1 MGLLNFPQL
10 DSKHLTGRVCFTKVY
25 KEYFC
30 FRVMRIDNR
39 RGQIWVETVIYTLIG
54 LAIIGLVLAGALPK
68 INAKKD
74 EMIIGRSIEAI
85 SNIDSK
91 IYEVQRG
98 AGNRRT
104 VNLDIKNGA
113 FVINPY
119 DNTIS
124 WILESSFAY
133 SEPGVTVPFGN
144 MNITTTKDGNYEV
157 ELKIGY
163 NVDLQYD
170 GDIFGEKRFDVA
182 PIPYVLSIE
191 NMGKKDGNIVI
202 NFLEV

>member
-1 MGLLNFPQL
+1 
-10 DSKHLTGRVCFTKVY
+10 
-25 KEYFC
+25 
-30 FRVMRIDNR
+30 MRIDSR